1 MKHKKKLKIED
12 FCHTYYI
19 VGTFRKTYFE
29 VSHPLPEVVLDPRD
43 VIVPPP
49 NLKSSVS

>member
-1 MKHKKKLKIED
+1 MKHKKKLKLKI
-12 FCHTYYI
+12 FAIH